1 MKFRRLFRR
10 DTVGKDAVSGLVLGV
25 ESVPD
30 SLASG
35 LLAGVNPIY
44 GLYGAMW
51 GTFTGALFTS
61 SAFMAVQTT
70 GAMSIIVS
78 DVDEI
83 ANADDPA
90 KALFT
95 LSIMTGLV
103 MLMLGLAKLGMLL
116 NYVSQSVMIGFI
128 SAVGVNIVLGQL
140 DGFTG
145 YEAEGSN
152 RISRALDLLTHI
164 GDIDPKTFTTGAAT
178 IVLILV
184 LERTKLG
191 ALGMVVAVFAASAM
205 VPLFG
210 WEVENLKDL
219 ADIPNSL
226 PLPKFPDLGLIP
238 SLLVPAAALA
248 FIGLVQ
254 GAGVSASFPR
264 PDGTPADA
272 SQDFIGQGAA
282 NIAAGA
288 LQGMPVGGSMSASAL
303 AVSGGAKSRLAVVIA
318 GVVMAVV
325 ILLFAGPV
333 GYIAMPALSGL
344 LITVGVRTIKPG
356 QIGTVLRT
364 GRIQQ
369 MVLMVTFVL
378 TMLIPLQF
386 AVLIGVGTSMILYVI
401 RQSTQISLQRL
412 RIDDE
417 GHVIDAGVPQDV
429 RARSCPGTRTGWQPL
444 LRRRAGIRRNAPRSK
459 RRFRQLGG
467 HPASPRP
474 RRRRRDPDRGVA
486 PVCAVAARCGEQTG
500 PRLGAA
506 GRRAAAAHHRCDRC
520 DRRGE
525 HLRAWTLADR
535 HTPPGSLRCC
545 CMDRRQ
551 SGWPERK
558 GQR

>member
-1 MKFRRLFRR
+1 MKIKQLFRR
-10 DTVGKDAVSGLVLGV
+10 GTIRDDAVSGVVLGV

-35 LLAGVNPIY
+35 LLAGVNPIF

-70 GAMSIIVS
+70 GAMSIIVA
-78 DVDEI
+78 DVDQI

-90 KALFT
+90 VALFT

-103 MLMLGLAKLGMLL
+103 MLFLGLAKLGMLL

-145 YEAEGSN
+145 YEGEGSN
-152 RISRALDLLTHI
+152 RISRAFDLLAHL
-164 GDIDPKTFTTGAAT
+164 GDIEPTTFTVGLST
-178 IVLILV
+178 IALILV
-184 LERTKLG
+184 LERTRLG

-205 VPLFG
+205 GPLFG
-210 WEVENLKDL
+210 WEIERLQDL
-219 ADIPNSL
+219 AEIPNSL
-226 PLPKFPDLGLIP
+226 PLPKLPDLGLIP
-238 SLLVPAAALA
+238 SLIIPAAALA

-272 SQDFIGQGAA
+272 SRDFVGQGAA

-303 AVSGGAKSRLAVVIA
+303 AVTGGAKSRLAVMIA
-318 GVVMAVV
+318 GVVMAIV

-356 QIGTVLRT
+356 QIASVLRT
-364 GRIQQ
+364 GRVQQ
-369 MVLMVTFVL
+369 MVLIVTFVL

-386 AVLIGVGTSMILYVI
+386 AVLIGVGSSMLLYIV
-401 RQSTQISLQRL
+401 RQGTQISLQRL
-412 RIDDE
+412 QIDDDD
-417 GHVIDAGVPQDV
+417 HVIDAEVPETV
-429 RARSCPGTRTGWQPL
+429 P
-444 LRRRAGIRRNAPRSK
+444 
-459 RRFRQLGG
+459 
-467 HPASPRP
+467 PAT
-474 RRRRRDPDRGVA
+474 VLILE
-486 PVCAVAARCGEQTG
+486 PVGS
-500 PRLGAA
+500 LFF
-506 GRRAAAAHHRCDRC
+506 AAAAAFEAMLPAVTEDSADSVVIIRLRGRDDVGGDI
-520 DRRGE
+520 DRRV
-525 HLRAWTLADR
+525 HPVCRIPA
-535 HTPPGSLRCC
+535 RC
-545 CMDRRQ
+545 R
-551 SGWPERK
+551 
-558 GQR
+558 

>member
-1 MKFRRLFRR
+1 MKVKRLFRR
-10 DTVGKDAVSGLVLGV
+10 ETIGSDAVSGVVLGV

-35 LLAGVNPIY
+35 LLAGVNPVF

-70 GAMSIIVS
+70 GAMSIIVA

-90 KALFT
+90 VALFT

-103 MLMLGLAKLGMLL
+103 MLFLGLAKLGMLL

-145 YEAEGSN
+145 YDGEGSN
-152 RISRALDLLTHI
+152 RISRAFDLLTHL
-164 GDIDPKTFTTGAAT
+164 GDIEPTTFTIGATT
-178 IVLILV
+178 IALILV
-184 LERTKLG
+184 LERTRLG

-210 WEVENLKDL
+210 WEVERLQDL
-219 ADIPNSL
+219 AEIPNSL
-226 PLPKFPDLGLIP
+226 PLPKFPEVGLIP
-238 SLLVPAAALA
+238 SLIIPAAALA

-254 GAGVSASFPR
+254 GAGVSASFRR

-272 SQDFIGQGAA
+272 SRDFVGQGAA

-303 AVSGGAKSRLAVVIA
+303 AVSGGAKSRLAVMIA
-318 GVVMAVV
+318 GVVMAIV

-356 QIGTVLRT
+356 QIATVLRT
-364 GRIQQ
+364 GRVQQ
-369 MVLMVTFVL
+369 MVLLMTFVL

-386 AVLIGVGTSMILYVI
+386 AVLIGVGSSMLLYIV
-401 RQSTQISLQRL
+401 RQGTQISLQRL
-412 RIDDE
+412 RIDDD
-417 GHVIDAGVPQDV
+417 HVIDSEVPETV
-429 RARSCPGTRTGWQPL
+429 P
-444 LRRRAGIRRNAPRSK
+444 
-459 RRFRQLGG
+459 
-467 HPASPRP
+467 PAT
-474 RRRRRDPDRGVA
+474 VLMLE
-486 PVCAVAARCGEQTG
+486 PVGS
-500 PRLGAA
+500 LFF
-506 GRRAAAAHHRCDRC
+506 AAAAAFEAMLPAVTEDSADSVVIIRL
-520 DRRGE
+520 RGRDDVGATLIDVL
-525 HLRAWTLADR
+525 LRYAESLHDAGSRLILASVQPRVRQQLDATGVTDAIGADNIYDPGRWRTDTLLQARDDALAWIDSR
-535 HTPPGSLRCC
+535 S
-545 CMDRRQ
+545 Q
-551 SGWPERK
+551 SGR
-558 GQR
+558 

>member
-1 MKFRRLFRR
+1 MKIKQLFRR
-10 DTVGKDAVSGLVLGV
+10 GTIRDDAVSGVVLGV

-35 LLAGVNPIY
+35 LLAGVNPIF

-70 GAMSIIVS
+70 GAMSIIVA
-78 DVDEI
+78 DVDQI

-90 KALFT
+90 VALFT

-103 MLMLGLAKLGMLL
+103 MLFLGLAKLGMLL

-145 YEAEGSN
+145 YEGEGSN
-152 RISRALDLLTHI
+152 RISRAFDLLAHL
-164 GDIDPKTFTTGAAT
+164 GDIEPSTFTVGLST
-178 IVLILV
+178 IALILV
-184 LERTKLG
+184 LERTRLG

-205 VPLFG
+205 GPLFG
-210 WEVENLKDL
+210 WEIERLQDL
-219 ADIPNSL
+219 AEIPNSL
-226 PLPKFPDLGLIP
+226 PLPKLPDLGLIP
-238 SLLVPAAALA
+238 SLIIPAAALA

-272 SQDFIGQGAA
+272 SRDFVGQGAA

-303 AVSGGAKSRLAVVIA
+303 AVTGGAKSRLAVMIA
-318 GVVMAVV
+318 GVVMAIV

-356 QIGTVLRT
+356 QIASVLRT
-364 GRIQQ
+364 GRVQQ

-386 AVLIGVGTSMILYVI
+386 AVLVGVGSSMLLYIV
-401 RQSTQISLQRL
+401 RQGTQISLQRL
-412 RIDDE
+412 QIDDDD
-417 GHVIDAGVPQDV
+417 HVIDAEVPETV
-429 RARSCPGTRTGWQPL
+429 P
-444 LRRRAGIRRNAPRSK
+444 
-459 RRFRQLGG
+459 
-467 HPASPRP
+467 PAT
-474 RRRRRDPDRGVA
+474 VLILE
-486 PVCAVAARCGEQTG
+486 PVGS
-500 PRLGAA
+500 LFF
-506 GRRAAAAHHRCDRC
+506 AAAAAFEAMLPAVTEDSAASVVIIRL
-520 DRRGE
+520 RGRDDVGATLIDVFIRYAE
-525 HLRAWTLADR
+525 SLHDAGSRLILASVQPRVREQFDATGVTDAIGENNIYDPGRWRSDTLLQAHDDALAWIVSR
-535 HTPPGSLRCC
+535 G
-545 CMDRRQ
+545 Q
-551 SGWPERK
+551 SSR
-558 GQR
+558 